1 MKCTFMILF
10 ALLLNS
16 FSYGD
21 QNYQQSI
28 HNQAQQWKQ
37 ANIQL
42 LSNPAHIQTL
52 IDIILLS
59 YQMAEESCQMIIAK
73 LILQEELLKIYTPS
87 LIDSWQT
94 NLQVIHN
101 DTSKLE
107 QAIVVIRQSQQN
119 LALLFDKLKSVG
131 PNLLQI
137 NPQPTQTMITNLK
150 QGLLTWTMQQDDITN
165 NIDEIQTEFTAAIAN
180 ISDVK
185 TLFSITLQSPELKKT
200 HLKDAAGCVS
210 KTYKD
215 IEIVFD
221 HFTKIR
227 KTSMYRIKMFF
238 SCFFQNYYTLL
249 YETLT
254 PYQHLQLKTIATLS
268 EKLPLPDEFF
278 TDCAIL

>member
-1 MKCTFMILF
+1 MSYIFIILF

-16 FSYGD
+16 FSYGH

-28 HNQAQQWKQ
+28 HDHAQQWKQ
-37 ANIQL
+37 TNMQL
-42 LSNPAHIQTL
+42 LGNPTHVQTL

-59 YQMAEESCQMIIAK
+59 YQVAQESCQMIIAK
-73 LILQEELLKIYTPS
+73 LIIQEELLKIYTPS

-101 DTSKLE
+101 DTSKIE
-107 QAIVVIRQSQQN
+107 QSLGVIKQSQNN
-119 LALLFDKLKSVG
+119 LAILFDKLKSVG

-137 NPQPTQTMITNLK
+137 NPQPTQTMIANLK
-150 QGLLTWTMQQDDITN
+150 QGLLTWTMQQDDITD
-165 NIDEIQTEFTAAIAN
+165 NIDKIQTEFTTAIAN
-180 ISDVK
+180 IADVK

-200 HLKDAAGCVS
+200 QLKEAAGCVS

-227 KTSMYRIKMFF
+227 KTSMYRIKRFF
-238 SCFFQNYYTLL
+238 TCFFQNYYTIL
-249 YETLT
+249 YDILT
-254 PYQHLQLKTIATLS
+254 PTQQLQLKTVATPS
-268 EKLPLPDEFF
+268 EKLPLPHEFF
-278 TDCAIL
+278 SDSVIL